1 MKYRELLFMGGK
13 TADVRYT
20 SEIGSLLAMPKVLK
34 VPIEQLDMSR
44 PIETWINLKAISSEP
59 KKLENDIKRL
69 VLPVINEKTMPQVI
83 GWYNKIKNEYLPII
97 QKEMGKLPIKYG
109 WAAGSNV
116 SVDGSPVDVEFSE
129 SDFGGISIKDKGGIT
144 LFSTSPKTFG
154 IEAPKGT
161 DNVKSLAPAEYT
173 SWMSNSMKA
182 VLSQA
187 KQTKGPLSFGDTR
200 YYVEY
205 NPKNN
210 TFTLQGKG
218 AGKLVKVENQT
229 ANDIL
234 KNAGLNLDQHRVFG
248 DWYVKQGVRQDN
260 DFMTPLRKKVTSEIV
275 GRVENALNDPKLV
288 KQLVRIG
295 PKSYFYATP
304 QSLYL
309 VPKGEAVGDLVAR
322 LDQAKEGRKASSFLF
337 IISMY
342 AKPEG
347 DEKPNPNPAKAELFF
362 RWRNGLF
369 ASNVT
374 VAIQSLKTPEAIF
387 WQKLV

>member
-1 MKYRELLFMGGK
+1 MKYRELLFMGRK

-34 VPIEQLDMSR
+34 VPIEQLDMSQ

>member
-20 SEIGSLLAMPKVLK
+20 SEIGSLLAMPRVLK
-34 VPIEQLDMSR
+34 VPIEQLDMSQ

-59 KKLENDIKRL
+59 KKLESDIKRL
-69 VLPVINEKTMPQVI
+69 VLPIINEKTMPQVV
-83 GWYNKIKNEYLPII
+83 GWYNKVKNEYLPII
-97 QKEMGKLPIKYG
+97 KKEIGSLPTKYG

-116 SVDGSPVDVEFSE
+116 SADGSPVDVEFFE
-129 SDFGGISIKDKGGIT
+129 SDFGGISVKDKGGIT

-154 IEAPKGT
+154 LDAPKGM

-205 NPKNN
+205 NPKNK

-218 AGKLVKVENQT
+218 GGKLVKLENQT
-229 ANDIL
+229 ENDIL
-234 KNAGLNLDQHRVFG
+234 KNAGFNLDQHRVFG
-248 DWYVKQGVRQDN
+248 DWYVKQGVRQDT
-260 DFMTPLRKKVTSEIV
+260 DFMAPLRKKVTSEIV
-275 GRVENALNDPKLV
+275 GRVENSLNDPKII

-304 QSLYL
+304 QSLYI
-309 VPKGEAVGDLVAR
+309 VPKDEAVGDLVAR
-322 LDQAKEGRKASSFLF
+322 LDLAKEGRKASSFLF
-337 IISMY
+337 IISMF
-342 AKPEG
+342 AKPESN
-347 DEKPNPNPAKAELFF
+347 EKPNPNPAKAELFF

-374 VAIQSLKTPEAIF
+374 VAIQSLKTPESIY

>member
-20 SEIGSLLAMPKVLK
+20 SEIGSLLAMPRVLK
-34 VPIEQLDMSR
+34 VPIEQLDMSQ

-59 KKLENDIKRL
+59 KKLESDIKRL
-69 VLPVINEKTMPQVI
+69 VLPIINEKTMPQVV
-83 GWYNKIKNEYLPII
+83 GWYNKVKNEYLPII
-97 QKEMGKLPIKYG
+97 KKEIGSLPTKYG

-116 SVDGSPVDVEFSE
+116 SADGSPVDVEFFE
-129 SDFGGISIKDKGGIT
+129 SDFGGISVKDKGGIT

-154 IEAPKGT
+154 LDAPKGM

-173 SWMSNSMKA
+173 SWMLNSMKA

-210 TFTLQGKG
+210 TFILQGKG
-218 AGKLVKVENQT
+218 GGKLVKLENQT
-229 ANDIL
+229 ENDIL

-248 DWYVKQGVRQDN
+248 DWYVKQGVRQDT
-260 DFMTPLRKKVTSEIV
+260 DFMSPLRKKVTSEIV
-275 GRVENALNDPKLV
+275 GRVENSLNDPKIV

-304 QSLYL
+304 QSLYV
-309 VPKGEAVGDLVAR
+309 VPKDEAVGDLVAR
-322 LDQAKEGRKASSFLF
+322 LDLAKEGRKASSFLF
-337 IISMY
+337 IISMF
-342 AKPEG
+342 AKPESN
-347 DEKPNPNPAKAELFF
+347 EKPNPNPAKAELFF

-374 VAIQSLKTPEAIF
+374 VAIQSLKTPESIY